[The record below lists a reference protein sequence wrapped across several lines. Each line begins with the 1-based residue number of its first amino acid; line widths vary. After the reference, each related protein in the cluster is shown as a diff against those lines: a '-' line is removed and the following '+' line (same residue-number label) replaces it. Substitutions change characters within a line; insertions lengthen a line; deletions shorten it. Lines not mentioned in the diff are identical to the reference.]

1 MNEDRV
7 KVRSGEET
15 FVHMMHTNG
24 NYATLCGLDGDDPD
38 GSVDQETLP
47 LPITHTVPI
56 DCPDCKDIY
65 CLCLEYNRTDF
76 VKTTLT

>member
-24 NYATLCGLDGDDPD
+24 NYATLCGLDGDDSS
-38 GSVDQETLP
+38 GWVDQETLS
-47 LPITHTVPI
+47 LPITHKVRI
-56 DCPDCKDIY
+56 NCPDCKDIWL
-65 CLCLEYNRTDF
+65 LCSEYDRTDF
-76 VKTTLT
+76 TK